1 MKINIK
7 KIIIIIVAI
16 LFLIGVGVFINFF
29 YFQDSGG
36 LDFEVDSLFLRS
48 SLVEGGSSVNLV
60 NIRNLKYNANLISL
74 ELLGVPDFAVLKE
87 NELNLGGLEDLNAE
101 IIIETKEGSAGVY
114 LGELKLKS
122 KISEKIIPIVIEVQ
136 TSEVS
141 FKPDILLFSDT
152 LILGQILN
160 AEIDIFDL
168 VNEGKSEI
176 EINYLIKDFS
186 GNTIVSEIEMLSLI
200 GKQSFTKS
208 INLLPSMDTGNYV
221 FIVIIKHNGSL
232 AVSSS
237 IFSVIEKEGQE
248 IIDLNL
254 IYFTGIF
261 LFFFIAFL
269 ILFFYLIFSRDKIL
283 EELKKQYNSEIKKQR
298 EIIYGQRKVDLVKLK
313 TNLEKK
319 EYEKE
324 FKKIKSKRLNILKK
338 IQTERIKTYRRIK
351 RNGKNADLDNQLR
364 KWKSQGYNTQV
375 LERKYKVPSVNSIKK
390 KIMEF
395 KSKGYNTAVLNKHLK
410 K

>member
-74 ELLGVPDFAVLKE
+74 ELLGVPDFVVLKE
-87 NELNLGGLEDLNAE
+87 NELNLGGLGDLNAE
-101 IIIETKEGSAGVY
+101 IIIEIKEGSAGVY

-298 EIIYGQRKVDLVKLK
+298 EIIYGQRKVDLGKLK